1 KMKGTEKQIK
11 WAEKIREE
19 VSAKLDQ
26 YRGLEQDE
34 AIDLI
39 LAQEDSRF
47 WIDSFGRN
55 KCAALADA
63 LYVIAKVAAYIQ
75 SDITDKSGNKP
86 LDLVF
91 DPEISLASHFDPELE
106 EIYRS
111 LQMENRK
118 RMRANR

>member
-1 KMKGTEKQIK
+1 MKGTEKQVK

-47 WIDSFGRN
+47 WIDSFGRDR
-55 KCAALADA
+55 CAALKDP
-63 LYVIAKVAAYIQ
+63 LYAIAKVAAYIQ
-75 SDITDKSGNKP
+75 SDIADKSGNKP

-91 DPEISLASHFDPELE
+91 DPEINLARHFEPELE

-111 LQMENRK
+111 LQMANRK